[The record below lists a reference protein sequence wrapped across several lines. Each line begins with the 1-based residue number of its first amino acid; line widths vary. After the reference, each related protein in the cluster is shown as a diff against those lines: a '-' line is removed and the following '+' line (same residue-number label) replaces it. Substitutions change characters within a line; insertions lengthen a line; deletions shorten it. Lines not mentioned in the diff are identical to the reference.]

1 MTGSSTPAIKNIGKE
16 LFCGF
21 QSSLM
26 KADFNKENTELT
38 LTLTTPDYMSKE
50 TAEKLK
56 PFLRRPVVYHWKNG
70 AFSI

>member
-26 KADFNKENTELT
+26 KADFNSWKRFIKPLVVKVKPHRGSLLYEDTV
-38 LTLTTPDYMSKE
+38 SKLE
-50 TAEKLK
+50 QI
-56 PFLRRPVVYHWKNG
+56 HS
-70 AFSI
+70 FSVL